1 MIYET
6 TITILPEEEKNTSL
20 LESKVLKQ
28 LNIKNKKEVNAFVLQ
43 KKSIDAR
50 KGKIKFHLRKCFFPS

>member
-1 MIYET
+1 MICET

-28 LNIKNKKEVNAFVLQ
+28 LNIKNRKEVNAFVLQ
-43 KKSIDAR
+43 KKIN
-50 KGKIKFHLRKCFFPS
+50 

>member
-6 TITILPEEEKNTSL
+6 TITILPEEEKNKTL

-28 LNIKNKKEVNAFVLQ
+28 LNIKNKKDVNAFVLK

-50 KGKIKFHLRKCFFPS
+50 K

>member
-20 LESKVLKQ
+20 IESKVLKQ
-28 LNIKNKKEVNAFVLQ
+28 LNIKN
-43 KKSIDAR
+43 R
-50 KGKIKFHLRKCFFPS
+50 KDSVVFTIEFSDK